1 MRLSDPHSLRRI
13 RLLLALVWLVLGL
26 AVLAGSLLPDLGPSS
41 LKIPLPHADKLV
53 HFSAWALL
61 AAFAPPLLVRSGS
74 RAAAASGLFLLSGAI
89 ELAQAFL
96 PTRSASFGDL
106 AANGLGILAGTLCGV
121 LVAALLARRDRVVA
135 ARLAFDGDDRLFL
148 PGRAS

>member
-1 MRLSDPHSLRRI
+1 MSLSDPQNLRRI
-13 RLLLALVWLVLGL
+13 RLALALVWFALGL
-26 AVLAGSLLPDLGPSS
+26 AILAGSLLPNLGPSS
-41 LKIPLPHADKLV
+41 FHIPLPHADKLV

-61 AAFAPPLLVRSGS
+61 AVFAPLLLLRFAS
-74 RAAAASGLFLLSGAI
+74 RLAAASALFLMSGAI

-106 AANGLGILAGTLCGV
+106 AANGLGILVGTLCGV
-121 LVAALLARRDRVVA
+121 LCAALLARRDRMAA

-148 PGRAS
+148 PGRSS